1 VPPDA
6 LAASNPDQLTTIDP
20 EVIGETDS
28 QPSGRMPDNWSGL
41 WKKPADGPSSLD
53 WQRLEK
59 LSRTL
64 ALGTPNLNRVSDFGT
79 LVGSEDL
86 RHAPVHRWFA
96 YKEGFSPALLDK
108 AIHSLS
114 LPAGLKVC
122 DSFGGVATTALA
134 GLTHP
139 SVSEV
144 RSVEYSPFARFVGQT
159 KLRWPTFN
167 ADRLTSLLEPALE
180 FDQSRSVEVPELA
193 AFSNKEIF
201 SKERVKQLLRA
212 REHLKQLPGALEA
225 ERDFLLLG
233 LAAVIE
239 DLSGAMKDGRALR
252 IKRGRTRRLSSLA
265 STPLLVPAKGK
276 VERALAGQW
285 SAMIGDLRSLEPT
298 AKAAEGTVAHHLSGD
313 ARDLASISLGNESQ
327 AFPDGWA
334 DFSLFSPPYLNCIDY
349 TEIYKLEL
357 WLMGF
362 VSDQQV
368 FRETRLGT
376 LRSHPSIRFPER
388 TYFDGVEAD
397 VVDLVEGAAEWIKNN
412 GSRPEVGP
420 IVKQYFED
428 MLQVW
433 REQFRVLAP
442 GASAVCVIANS
453 TFSRREQVGDGT
465 RREEWRL
472 PLLTDVI
479 VAELAKIA
487 GFSKVEIWEARALRP
502 RNVRQGQAREALVV
516 VSKAADG

>member
-6 LAASNPDQLTTIDP
+6 LAASSANQLTTTEPKIT
-20 EVIGETDS
+20 GETGD
-28 QPSGRMPDNWSGL
+28 QLSGAMPGNWSGL
-41 WKKPADGPSSLD
+41 WSKPADGPSSLD

-64 ALGTPNLNRVSDFGT
+64 ALSTPYVNRVSDFGT

-96 YKEGFSPALLDK
+96 YKEGFSPVLLNRV
-108 AIHSLS
+108 IESLG
-114 LPAGLKVC
+114 LPIGLKVS

-134 GLTHP
+134 GLAHP

-159 KLRWPTFN
+159 KLRWP
-167 ADRLTSLLEPALE
+167 ALDSERLTNLLEPALE
-180 FDQSRSVEVPELA
+180 FDQSRPVEVPELA

-201 SKERVKQLLRA
+201 SRGLVQQLLRA
-212 REHLKQLPGALEA
+212 REHLRRLPGASEA

-265 STPLLVPAKGK
+265 ATPPLVPVKGK
-276 VERALAGQW
+276 VKRALAGQW
-285 SAMIGDLRSLEPT
+285 SAMIGDLRSLEPG
-298 AKAAEGTVAHHLSGD
+298 AKVAAGTVAHHLPGD
-313 ARDLASISLGNESQ
+313 ARDLASISLQDGSR

-334 DFSLFSPPYLNCIDY
+334 DLSLFSPPYLNCIDY

-388 TYFDGVEAD
+388 TYFDSVEAD
-397 VVDLVEGAAEWIKNN
+397 VVDLVEGAADWIKHN

-453 TFSRREQVGDGT
+453 TFSRREQAVDGT
-465 RREEWRL
+465 RQEHWRL

-502 RNVRQGQAREALVV
+502 RNVQQGQAREALVV